1 MQSLGDKKAVP
12 AFYLLPIAAV
22 VCLLTLAAEIPSA
35 NAQSETVPRVAMAEL
50 GGTPGSNL
58 MMPLYFTPDPKNP
71 VKSITVDI
79 EFVSNNLKFQ
89 KALRGVG
96 GDSVNADIKTS
107 LTEGKPDDKNIARS
121 TLHVTA
127 ALPGSTPKEGLPDG
141 MLAYLL
147 FQISL
152 DAKPFAIKLT
162 PAVVDSQDMS
172 TPPKKIAK
180 FGAEPGLVKVEVLDV
195 MPENTCFFFSH

>member
-12 AFYLLPIAAV
+12 AFHLWQIAAV
-22 VCLLTLAAEIPSA
+22 VCLLTLAAKIPPA
-35 NAQSETVPRVAMAEL
+35 NAQSEAVPRVAMAEL

-58 MMPLYFTPDPKNP
+58 MMPLYYTPDPKNP
-71 VKSITVDI
+71 VKSIAVDI

-96 GDSVNADIKTS
+96 GDSVNADITTA
-107 LTEGKPDDKNIARS
+107 LTEGKPDDKNITRS

-162 PAVVDSQDMS
+162 PSVVDSQDMS

-180 FGAEPGLVKVEVLDV
+180 FGIEPGLVKVEVLDV